1 MFKKA
6 QVTMHRK
13 TVQGKN
19 SKEMPWSLV
28 KIIIIIIIAIIL
40 LVNMRQKCSAEIK

>member
-28 KIIIIIIIAIIL
+28 KIIIIIAIIL
-40 LVNMRQKCSAEIK
+40 LGNTRHKCSAEIK

>member
-1 MFKKA
+1 MISINDLWVNLSRSHKFANLKFIKSIMFKKA

-19 SKEMPWSLV
+19 SKEMP
-28 KIIIIIIIAIIL
+28 
-40 LVNMRQKCSAEIK
+40 